1 MAIVLNTKSY
11 TFRGFLAPNSI
22 SSYLETS
29 GGVPSSF
36 SPLTAKVEDGGS
48 KGNTKVRWKLK
59 VPTVA
64 TDPSACACPG
74 DVTMD
79 DYVDIVFTFGPNTTA
94 AKRTDVLTRIQQLVL
109 KAEFTASVND
119 LVQPSA

>member
-1 MAIVLNTKSY
+1 MAIVLNTKTYS
-11 TFRGFLAPNSI
+11 FRGFLAPNSI

-59 VPTVA
+59 VPTVE

-74 DVTMD
+74 DVIMD
-79 DYVDIVFTFGPNTTA
+79 DYVDIVFTFGPKTTL